1 MSTMYKEEIALCCKQ
16 LRLSSN
22 LVEQAMSVEGATNQ
36 EYLYHVLS
44 NEVDYRRKCRISKLL
59 STAGFPRI
67 HTFPQ
72 FKSDEVVF
80 QSDCSVERLEALEF
94 RKKGF
99 NIIMY
104 GGTGTGKTMLSICIG
119 LTACRC
125 DIPVRFF
132 RTASLVNTL
141 SSKMKSGKLDSF
153 REKLSRASI
162 YILDEFGYVPYD
174 RDGINIMFDFLS
186 EISDDPTKV
195 IILNTNLEF
204 SRWVNVLYDQK
215 MTAALIGR
223 LTHHCHLIL
232 FPGENNRLKES
243 SINMIY
249 RNIADRQERIRR

>member
-44 NEVDYRRKCRISKLL
+44 NEVDYRRRCRISKLL

-119 LTACRC
+119 IRLCEES
-125 DIPVRFF
+125 IPAVFF
-132 RTASLVNTL
+132 RTASLVNL
-141 SSKMKSGKLDSF
+141 NWFRCQGHFCDSF
-153 REKLSRASI
+153 TEWI
-162 YILDEFGYVPYD
+162 YITATASRNGATLRDSFTEYAVYYRDND
-174 RDGINIMFDFLS
+174 RLS
-186 EISDDPTKV
+186 
-195 IILNTNLEF
+195 
-204 SRWVNVLYDQK
+204 
-215 MTAALIGR
+215 
-223 LTHHCHLIL
+223 L
-232 FPGENNRLKES
+232 FVDLP
-243 SINMIY
+243 
-249 RNIADRQERIRR
+249 

>member
-1 MSTMYKEEIALCCKQ
+1 MSIMYKEEIALCCKQ

-119 LTACRC
+119 IRLCEES
-125 DIPVRFF
+125 IPAVFF
-132 RTASLVNTL
+132 RTASLVNQ
-141 SSKMKSGKLDSF
+141 
-153 REKLSRASI
+153 
-162 YILDEFGYVPYD
+162 
-174 RDGINIMFDFLS
+174 LS
-186 EISDDPTKV
+186 EHKADGTLTRCGCCGMS
-195 IILNTNLEF
+195 
-204 SRWVNVLYDQK
+204 SRRWAWRPRWTSLG
-215 MTAALIGR
+215 MCHTTAQDR
-223 LTHHCHLIL
+223 SSCLTI
-232 FPGENNRLKES
+232 FQRSKAGSR
-243 SINMIY
+243 
-249 RNIADRQERIRR
+249 